1 MQPILKAGAHVQRKY
16 EKRREYRCR
25 THIKLLASQ
34 QGVNLNQEKAKDTN
48 LSFFLFE
55 FEVESKHLKGQL

>member
-1 MQPILKAGAHVQRKY
+1 MVEKKYGSRCMQPILKAAARVQRKY
-16 EKRREYRCR
+16 EERREYRCR

-48 LSFFLFE
+48 RSGLF
-55 FEVESKHLKGQL
+55 V